1 MINKLIVDG
10 QNITLNEST
19 QFPFTYT
26 FSKAGVHNVRVG
38 LDMTD
43 EVCAY
48 AFKDCSDLT
57 KVTFPSK
64 IENIKRY
71 AFENCTSLKSI
82 DLPDTIK
89 YVGPGT
95 FDGCIALSEINFAH
109 TTPPQFYSELTAGTK
124 CFVPDGHK
132 FVLAEGEL
140 KKDGTVQ
147 YYVKNSLGGYD
158 EIDYEALVDGEEYY
172 YDQWSDIH
180 EFENIIENRFKVRT
194 TQVDFIDDGDVATE
208 YPTVEQGTTSQLFE
222 VRLTP
227 DNTTNKKVIYLSS
240 NEGLVTVSET
250 GEITTKKH
258 SAGRAT
264 IYAIS
269 EPYYDGTYVAA
280 SLRIRVS
287 DNSTATTMYLSF
299 GDNTQVNIEDANIG
313 DVINVP
319 EAILTGDDN
328 LTEYEINYSSSNEN
342 IVKFEDNEWKIKGE
356 GTANIIAS
364 YDGDDNHRSAT
375 AIYKVTV
382 VLHIEKKVMTLGF
395 AHDELNENLRIGDQI
410 VLQEAI
416 LSGDNTLQ
424 NPVINYEVIDDNEV
438 LNIGDN
444 DDITVAKAGSV
455 VIKATYEGDTYHLP
469 AEAQYT
475 INITIKEDQKELFY
489 LGATKPTLDNIN
501 ELNAIEIEEW
511 TQENPYQLDMTSL
524 AGETQMFLMLPN
536 TINSNNINI
545 LDAQNNNM
553 GIAFNSELEVEDIT
567 YNIYDILLGQG
578 IYRFFIQ

>member
-82 DLPDTIK
+82 DLPKTIK

-124 CFVPDGHK
+124 CFVPDGYK

-140 KKDGTVQ
+140 KKDGSVQ
-147 YYVKNSLGGYD
+147 YYVKNSLDGYD
-158 EIDYEALVDGEEYY
+158 EIDYEALIDGEEYY

-180 EFENIIENRFKVRT
+180 EFENIIENRFKVRA
-194 TQVDFIDDGDVATE
+194 TQIDFIDEGEVVTE

-222 VRLTP
+222 VKITP
-227 DNTTNKKVIYLSS
+227 DNTTNSKVIYLSS

-250 GEITTKKH
+250 GEITTKPN

-264 IYAIS
+264 IYAIT

-280 SLRIRVS
+280 SLRIRVAN
-287 DNSTATTMYLSF
+287 NSTLTQMSLSF
-299 GDNTQVNIEDANIG
+299 GDNNQVNIENAHIG
-313 DVINVP
+313 DVVEVP
-319 EAILTGDDN
+319 EAVLTGDSN
-328 LTEYEINYSSSNEN
+328 LTEYEINYSSSDEN
-342 IVKFEDNEWKIKGE
+342 IIKFEDNQWKIKGE
-356 GTANIIAS
+356 GIVNIIAS
-364 YDGDDNHRSAT
+364 YN
-375 AIYKVTV
+375 
-382 VLHIEKKVMTLGF
+382 
-395 AHDELNENLRIGDQI
+395 
-410 VLQEAI
+410 
-416 LSGDNTLQ
+416 GDN
-424 NPVINYEVIDDNEV
+424 NH
-438 LNIGDN
+438 
-444 DDITVAKAGSV
+444 SS
-455 VIKATYEGDTYHLP
+455 

-475 INITIKEDQKELFY
+475 INITLESEEETEEESDLEINYESQD
-489 LGATKPTLDNIN
+489 GNIQVVN
-501 ELNAIEIEEW
+501 
-511 TQENPYQLDMTSL
+511 D
-524 AGETQMFLMLPN
+524 
-536 TINSNNINI
+536 
-545 LDAQNNNM
+545 
-553 GIAFNSELEVEDIT
+553 
-567 YNIYDILLGQG
+567 
-578 IYRFFIQ
+578 